1 LTDLTT
7 KAQRSQKVSKTSW
20 SLCLCGELSRRSLV
34 VVLGVLP
41 PLIVRVNLPR
51 TDVARRT
58 TSDTREELLRQR
70 LCVSEFAFQ
79 IATLERP
86 VDRTEEPEWVN
97 LGLEQRLWRGTTA
110 RCAIKRRETGF
121 VDLGGTG

>member
-1 LTDLTT
+1 MYEVSLHLLLHKGLLLQRDSSLTDLTT

-70 LCVSEFAFQ
+70 LCVSEFAF
-79 IATLERP
+79 
-86 VDRTEEPEWVN
+86 
-97 LGLEQRLWRGTTA
+97 
-110 RCAIKRRETGF
+110 
-121 VDLGGTG
+121 